1 MTCHPPQLYYFLK
14 IGAAR
19 KPLLNKLGASL
30 TFFLILLFLN
40 KNHAFICVS
49 LNNFLIYI

>member
-1 MTCHPPQLYYFLK
+1 MTCHPPQLYYFFK

-30 TFFLILLFLN
+30 TFFFNFTFL
-40 KNHAFICVS
+40 K
-49 LNNFLIYI
+49 